1 MADGAEA
8 HETELDE
15 KPPDRRD
22 RVRVSSGPGE
32 RWAAYGWF
40 MSLGTVLP
48 LVTFLVGYV
57 VNLTLVGAPI
67 ARRIYELGIWL
78 STLGQEPPGKEKM
91 DARAAASTKKPF
103 AERIRP
109 YSPPGIIERRGK
121 RVPMVV
127 RIVWF
132 VLVGWWLGAIW
143 VITSWSIFLLPYPL
157 LDTVASLLTEV
168 PSFMTLAWPGTADPP
183 PT

>member
-1 MADGAEA
+1 MANGAEA

-22 RVRVSSGPGE
+22 RVRVIVRSGE

-91 DARAAASTKKPF
+91 DARAAASTKKPLRR
-103 AERIRP
+103 ADPAVLAAGDASSVAASAVPMAVRDRLVRARRLVARGDLGDHLLEHL
-109 YSPPGIIERRGK
+109 PPALSAARRRG
-121 RVPMVV
+121 
-127 RIVWF
+127 
-132 VLVGWWLGAIW
+132 
-143 VITSWSIFLLPYPL
+143 SS
-157 LDTVASLLTEV
+157 S
-168 PSFMTLAWPGTADPP
+168 
-183 PT
+183 

>member
-1 MADGAEA
+1 MGNGVEGHEADVG
-8 HETELDE
+8 DR
-15 KPPDRRD
+15 PPGRRD
-22 RVRVSSGPGE
+22 RVRVIVRSGG

-48 LVTFLVGYV
+48 LVTFLGGYV
-57 VNLTLVGAPI
+57 VHLTLIGAPI

-78 STLGQEPPGKEKM
+78 STLGQEPPGKEKL
-91 DARAAASTKKPF
+91 DARAAESTRKPF

-121 RVPMVV
+121 PVPMAFRV
-127 RIVWF
+127 VWF

-157 LDTVASLLTEV
+157 LDTVAALLTEV
-168 PSFMTLAWPGTADPP
+168 PSFMTLAWPTTARLRA
-183 PT
+183 